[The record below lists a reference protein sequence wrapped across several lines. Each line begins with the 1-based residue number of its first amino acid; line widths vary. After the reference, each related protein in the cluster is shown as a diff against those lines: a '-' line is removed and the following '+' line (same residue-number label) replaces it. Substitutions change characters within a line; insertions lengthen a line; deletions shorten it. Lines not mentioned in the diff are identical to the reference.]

1 MAMFDYYEDNRCMHI
16 HKTTTC
22 VFKYQS
28 QWNKTLSAVGHLFGF
43 LFAFES
49 ILKIVGLG
57 FACGRKA
64 YFRSGWNTL
73 DFIIVMC
80 WTVEFTLDMTDYG
93 GLNMRALRT
102 LRILRPLKA
111 MKTIPS
117 LRK

>member
-1 MAMFDYYEDNRCMHI
+1 MFDYYEDNRCMHI